1 MPDAASRCCHLAWQP
16 GGRSPGASRVTAA
29 AGWPRTARCRGPRRR
44 RGARAASSGAGTCCG
59 AAGGRTGGRGWG
71 RGRARSGS
79 PCCSAAPRTA
89 CCRAGTPETRGTV
102 YIVNFSS
109 TPGVS
114 HCDGLHVPAAAAAA
128 APVLAVL
135 AALALDGDQPRPA
148 RVPAPRPA
156 PAPGAVRQQRD
167 GDAVSAAG
175 AVHQSAVS
183 TEVT

>member
-1 MPDAASRCCHLAWQP
+1 MA
-16 GGRSPGASRVTAA
+16 GG
-29 AGWPRTARCRGPRRR
+29 
-44 RGARAASSGAGTCCG
+44 GAGHG
-59 AAGGRTGGRGWG
+59 QAVHAALPLLAP
-71 RGRARSGS
+71 RA
-79 PCCSAAPRTA
+79 AAPRLLTH
-89 CCRAGTPETRGTV
+89 
-102 YIVNFSS
+102 ILFNMDNFSS

-128 APVLAVL
+128 APVLTVL

-175 AVHQSAVS
+175 AVHQSEVS

>member
-1 MPDAASRCCHLAWQP
+1 MKAVVAAFNQEKALV
-16 GGRSPGASRVTAA
+16 GA
-29 AGWPRTARCRGPRRR
+29 
-44 RGARAASSGAGTCCG
+44 
-59 AAGGRTGGRGWG
+59 
-71 RGRARSGS
+71 
-79 PCCSAAPRTA
+79 
-89 CCRAGTPETRGTV
+89 
-102 YIVNFSS
+102 FSVL
-109 TPGVS
+109 TNLRMELFQALVS
-114 HCDGLHVPAAAAAA
+114 HGDGLHVSAAAAAA

-175 AVHQSAVS
+175 AVHQSEVR